1 MPQSGGSA
9 FSGHNSNSRR
19 IKARAID
26 FRQALLDSNLH
37 GDIPVI
43 STARQN
49 AHDAV
54 IGVTIETAYHRLAAV
69 IFRAIRR
76 SVAEARLCLKI
87 EENRSQRT
95 AGKVDA
101 PGTLRRRHL
110 TLLADG
116 GELSVGDDER
126 RILDDRTAV
135 ARDHTS
141 AEIKRDIRRGLL
153 FLTILALIPGF

>member
-1 MPQSGGSA
+1 CTTSA
-9 FSGHNSNSRR
+9 ICSD
-19 IKARAID
+19 RAAD
-26 FRQALLDSNLH
+26 RM
-37 GDIPVI
+37 
-43 STARQN
+43 
-49 AHDAV
+49 
-54 IGVTIETAYHRLAAV
+54 LAT
-69 IFRAIRR
+69 IRR
-76 SVAEARLCLKI
+76 SVAQSPLRLKI

-95 AGKVDA
+95 AGKVYA
-101 PGTLRRRHL
+101 PGALLRRHL
-110 TLLADG
+110 TLLAYG